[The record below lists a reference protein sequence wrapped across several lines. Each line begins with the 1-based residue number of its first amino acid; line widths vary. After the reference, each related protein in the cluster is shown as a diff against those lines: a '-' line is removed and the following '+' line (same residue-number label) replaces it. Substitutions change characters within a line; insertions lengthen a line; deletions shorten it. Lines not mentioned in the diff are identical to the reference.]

1 MRFIVLFYFDMYHGQ
16 DNSLSYFFAF
26 SLFFFFTIGLM
37 LTDSYQ
43 TFHVRNKKE
52 TKKKKKKKKK
62 KRTKKEK
69 QKRRYTLHEKYL
81 NLLIGPWSVFFLV
94 QTE

>member
-1 MRFIVLFYFDMYHGQ
+1 
-16 DNSLSYFFAF
+16 
-26 SLFFFFTIGLM
+26 M

-52 TKKKKKKKKK
+52 TKKKKKKKKKEQKKKKKKKKK